1 MSDKKWEVSHSS
13 LGSWMH
19 RNGRKVLCHSMA
31 CYPPSLERMGNGIP
45 HQNLF
50 FVGLVCLGFFFVLF
64 RGVLVFWK
72 KKKNQSNKLLLR
84 KISMRL
90 KTLPPRAVRRMSCWH
105 PLLYTLVLSC
115 TFFHSAASNS
125 ISWQATSLVPYFVW
139 LRELNF
145 LFCCLDFFYCTEAKS
160 SSSVL
165 LPLSK
170 LKQLTNI

>member
-1 MSDKKWEVSHSS
+1 MGSVSQLPGKLDAQKRQKSPLPQHGLLPSFFGKNGQWYSPPKPFLCWFS
-13 LGSWMH
+13 LFG
-19 RNGRKVLCHSMA
+19 V
-31 CYPPSLERMGNGIP
+31 
-45 HQNLF
+45 
-50 FVGLVCLGFFFVLF
+50 FFVLF
-64 RGVLVFWK
+64 RGFLVFWK